1 MKLFEHRI
9 ALSVEVD
16 TKELA
21 KELSK
26 LRDLFETIS
35 STTDGQQ
42 KEIDRLQRLVTQHDQ
57 ALTPNLSDT
66 VPIYVDGEVHTRVHT
81 RVQDDQDNSIT
92 NRYNIELI
100 EDDKEHNVQTLKL
113 TPKHVKSLS
122 EEKSNDGN

>member
-42 KEIDRLQRLVTQHDQ
+42 KEITRLQRLVTQHDQ
-57 ALTPNLSDT
+57 YLDHYLKSSA
-66 VPIYVDGEVHTRVHT
+66 IYVNGEVHARF
-81 RVQDDQDNSIT
+81 SSS
-92 NRYNIELI
+92 I
-100 EDDKEHNVQTLKL
+100 EDRYDIETISYDKENDLQTVKL
-113 TPKHVKSLS
+113 TPKHIKLLS
-122 EEKSNDGN
+122 EEK

>member
-1 MKLFEHRI
+1 MKLFEHRV

-66 VPIYVDGEVHTRVHT
+66 VPIYVAGEVHT

-92 NRYNIELI
+92 SRYDVELL
-100 EDDKEHNVQTLKL
+100 EDDKEQNIQTVKL
-113 TPKHVKSLS
+113 IPKEHIK
-122 EEKSNDGN
+122 EKSNDGN